1 MKKLLIM
8 FIVLLLTIT
17 AYGQVMISWSDYNVD
32 VIGGIFQSIEV
43 KARVE
48 VRDGI
53 TSKYCVFRSVSQE
66 KVIFTIVI
74 TENQLIDFFEKL
86 EELKTGGF
94 NLECNHF
101 DKFYTINPYF
111 GKVLRVGFTIK
122 NGVDLQWYFTIDD
135 GEYEI
140 TLYPIYDDIHKALS
154 KAKEK
159 LKLL

>member
-1 MKKLLIM
+1 M
-8 FIVLLLTIT
+8 
-17 AYGQVMISWSDYNVD
+17 
-32 VIGGIFQSIEV
+32 
-43 KARVE
+43 
-48 VRDGI
+48 
-53 TSKYCVFRSVSQE
+53 
-66 KVIFTIVI
+66 
-74 TENQLIDFFEKL
+74 LIDFFEKL

-140 TLYPIYDDIHKALS
+140 TLYPIYNDIYKALS

-159 LKLL
+159 LSSL